1 MIDEFY
7 KYVSNYDIN
16 DINIKLKYDHSIRVM
31 ELCNRYSKL
40 LGFSD
45 EDIKLATVIGLLH
58 DIGRFEQL
66 KVYNTFDDNKSI
78 DHALYGVNEL
88 FEKGIIKNFDCNK
101 DDYEIIR
108 FAIYNH
114 NKMDIEKDVDE
125 RKIMHAKLIRDMDK
139 IDILYLMGNYSD
151 YKVITTNDPIT
162 QDIIKDILNH
172 KSALKLKINNPN
184 DNVAVIFSYVFD
196 LNSDICMNEV
206 KENVINYYNS
216 IKNKEIFKDIYNEVI
231 KYIDERMIIC

>member
-88 FEKGIIKNFDCNK
+88 FKKGIIKNFDCNK

-114 NKMDIEKDVDE
+114 NKIGIENEIDE

-139 IDILYLMGNYSD
+139 IDILYLIAH
-151 YKVITTNDPIT
+151 YKNHKLLATDDPIT
-162 QDIIKDILNH
+162 KEVSDSIYKHVQVEKNKRKNSND
-172 KSALKLKINNPN
+172 KI
-184 DNVAVIFSYVFD
+184 VTMLGFAFD
-196 LNSDICMNEV
+196 
-206 KENVINYYNS
+206 INYDECLKEFKSNIEYFYNT
-216 IKNKEIFKDIYNEVI
+216 IDNKEKFKDIYNEVI
-231 KYIDERMIIC
+231 KYIDERMRLC